1 MANSIGLNMKMTA
14 SISQFQKQMSAVGD
28 KLQSIEKHSKSTAK
42 GMQLLAA
49 IEVGKLA
56 VKGLSS
62 LAGMFRSAASSAKVF
77 FDSNRQAIDALG
89 KMSDSTGIGAESLQ
103 VLGRIAEE
111 QGVPLT
117 ALSGGFGR
125 MNKRLAEANQ
135 GFGEAL
141 KPLQSMGFNISA
153 LAALK
158 PEQQFLAITKAIAKL
173 PTHGQKAA
181 MAFKI
186 FSDQGLQLFPM
197 FDGLEEKVAAT
208 SKEMND
214 LGQILST
221 KQVDAVESMNDAM
234 HRVQET
240 ATKLG
245 QQVLSSFAPMIE
257 KANTALLQ
265 FVKNFKFDG
274 EIGGVAIAKFLVQG
288 FKQGV
293 VLLAKWADS
302 FYVGLKTF
310 AKAASAILLP
320 IASSLNDFVNRNDF
334 QAHESTRRAIDSAE
348 RFAKSLDKSDL
359 GLGKWAKA
367 QTEAIP
373 PITSQKR
380 ALEGLTQAKDA
391 YRKKLEAIKT
401 KPAVDGFVKALDKLK
416 HNTDNSTTLIP
427 DYLKAHNAV
436 STANHATAESAKAA
450 ASGLKNVAT
459 STMTAGEKLANFT
472 LAMEK
477 RQAAGQN
484 PANDPILRGIGQNLQ
499 AEAALETWNNVAN
512 KIMSQY
518 ESMGLSDYARA
529 QLQQR
534 MEAERGNYV
543 KFVQHKQGLEAKYY
557 ERRQAREQRAAEY
570 QKKLQAATHERLGL
584 GIAEGFLTHFGNPNR
599 NMANNPG
606 NVGAGGNPQATPQ
619 GPTAS
624 EKELQKQTPILQQIR
639 DAIKGGNEM
648 VLTSIA

>member
-28 KLQSIEKHSKSTAK
+28 KLQSIEKHSKSTAN
-42 GMQLLAA
+42 GMRLLAA

-56 VKGLSS
+56 VKGLSG
-62 LAGMFRSAASSAKVF
+62 LANMFRSAANAAKVF

-103 VLGRIAEE
+103 VLGKIAEE

-141 KPLQSMGFNISA
+141 KPLQSMGFNIKA
-153 LAALK
+153 LASLK
-158 PEQQFLAITKAIAKL
+158 PEQQFLAITKAIAQL

-197 FDGLEEKVAAT
+197 FDGLSEKVSAT
-208 SKEMND
+208 SQEMND

-234 HRVQET
+234 RKVQET

-245 QQVLSSFAPMIE
+245 QQVLSTFAPMIE
-257 KANTALLQ
+257 KANTALLT

-274 EIGGVAIAKFLVQG
+274 DIGGVAIAKFLVDG

-293 VLLAKWADS
+293 ILLADWADS
-302 FYVGLKTF
+302 FYSGLKTVVKTISGIF
-310 AKAASAILLP
+310 IPLIETLQSIGRVFNEFVKMWSGDFTPMPDADEGLASIK
-320 IASSLNDFVNRNDF
+320 
-334 QAHESTRRAIDSAE
+334 
-348 RFAKSLDKSDL
+348 RFTQSLDDSNL
-359 GLGKWAKA
+359 GLGKLMRATA
-367 QTEAIP
+367 DNLP
-373 PITSQKR
+373 PITSQKQ
-380 ALEGLTQAKDA
+380 ALEGLTKAKDA
-391 YRKKLEAIKT
+391 YKKKLESIKT

-416 HNTDNSTTLIP
+416 NNTDNSTTLIP
-427 DYLKAHNAV
+427 EYLLAHKAV
-436 STANHATAESAKAA
+436 AESAKAA
-450 ASGLKNVAT
+450 ASGLKNVAV
-459 STMTAGEKLANFT
+459 STMTAGEKLASFT
-472 LAMEK
+472 LGLEK
-477 RQAAGQN
+477 RKAAGQS
-484 PANDPILRGIGQNLQ
+484 PGNDPILRGIGQKLQ
-499 AEAALETWNNVAN
+499 AEAALETWNNVAK

-534 MEAERGNYV
+534 MDAERGNYV
-543 KFVQHKQGLEAKYY
+543 KFVHHKQGLEAKYY
-557 ERRQAREQRAAEY
+557 ERRQAREERNHARSVKAQ
-570 QKKLQAATHERLGL
+570 QAIRERQGA
-584 GIAEGFLTHFGNPNR
+584 GIKSFYDTYSNKFNTPNPN
-599 NMANNPG
+599 MPSPQNPAQP
-606 NVGAGGNPQATPQ
+606 N
-619 GPTAS
+619 TADQ
-624 EKELQKQTPILQQIR
+624 ELQKQTPILQQIR
-639 DAIKGGNEM
+639 DAIKTNNQM